1 MVINDSFLLF
11 GDVAAFNF
19 VCWKYLKWQILI
31 LYNFNRKKSSKFPVY
46 LKFVPR
52 KHSNL
57 HDNTWKEI
65 FYLEN
70 NYPVTNRDSEFSDK
84 FHSALDR
91 LKNTRKLVL
100 LHHLSTEL
108 IKNVGNHPLLMRFHM
123 LAMTLEPK
131 YGSNG
136 SVVPG
141 SSVTREKRA
150 LFQEDKHN
158 TCQDLRSDPYNNDC
172 LGMCGPGC
180 TCWSR
185 VCGNCC
191 RNQFCYEHDLCCGHA
206 WISTGCLLPFIHTMS
221 CENGYGGYPSCL
233 QWVNLT
239 LHVNRPARLRRGGGG
254 SGEGNR
260 RECLLLLGMC
270 RWPFRTPSPV

>member
-1 MVINDSFLLF
+1 MF
-11 GDVAAFNF
+11 
-19 VCWKYLKWQILI
+19 
-31 LYNFNRKKSSKFPVY
+31 NFNRKKSSKFPVY
-46 LKFVPR
+46 LKFIPR

-131 YGSNG
+131 YGSND
-136 SVVPG
+136 SVFPG

-150 LFQEDKHN
+150 LFQEDNHN
-158 TCQDLRSDPYNNDC
+158 SCQDLRSDPNNNDC

-180 TCWSR
+180 TCWSW

-206 WISTGCLLPFIHTMS
+206 RISTGCLLPFIYTMS

-233 QWVNLT
+233 Q
-239 LHVNRPARLRRGGGG
+239 
-254 SGEGNR
+254 
-260 RECLLLLGMC
+260 
-270 RWPFRTPSPV
+270 